1 MAVPAVV
8 APTGLCTVCLL
19 VSGNLPIS
27 LVGPESLSCEIG
39 FILFGWSVNQKEKEM
54 IAN

>member
-1 MAVPAVV
+1 MIVV
-8 APTGLCTVCLL
+8 RDSLVQIVQCACLL

-39 FILFGWSVNQKEKEM
+39 FILFGWSVIRRRRK
-54 IAN
+54 